1 MGTHIEG
8 IKYMTSTLNFEEYEF
23 QIREAEED
31 PSYDHNL
38 DLKVFNETWVE
49 NVYRIHEGHFSGK
62 RVFVDIGANI
72 GAVSIFVDSFNKNRD
87 DDQKIKVYAVEP
99 EPNNLHLLNENIKN
113 NPTENITV
121 VNNAIWHTKSM
132 VSISN
137 LGANSSIVDLEK
149 ENKTDVLAITLE
161 NLFSIYNIKEVDVMK
176 IDIEGAEFDLILN
189 TSKKTLAKIKYLV
202 LEFDKSFDGRFG
214 QMVEKLSKQFGIDIL
229 GSPERGG
236 YIYANRY

>member
-1 MGTHIEG
+1 MATN
-8 IKYMTSTLNFEEYEF
+8 IKRVKSMTSILNHEEYSFE
-23 QIREAEED
+23 IRENTED
-31 PSYDHNL
+31 PSFDHNL
-38 DLKVFNETWVE
+38 DFKVVNETWIE
-49 NVYRIHEGHFSGK
+49 NVYRIHDYQFVDGGI
-62 RVFVDIGANI
+62 FVDIGANI

>member
-1 MGTHIEG
+1 
-8 IKYMTSTLNFEEYEF
+8 MTSILNFEEYSF
-23 QIREAEED
+23 RIREGEED

-38 DLKVFNETWVE
+38 DLKVFNETWIE

-99 EPNNLHLLNENIKN
+99 EPNNLRLLNRNIKN

-202 LEFDKSFDGRFG
+202 LEFDKSFDGKFG
-214 QMVEKLSKQFGIDIL
+214 QMIEKLAKQFGIDIL

-236 YIYANRY
+236 YVYANRY

>member
-1 MGTHIEG
+1 METYIERV
-8 IKYMTSTLNFEEYEF
+8 KHMNFYLNYNNYSF
-23 QIREAEED
+23 QIRENEDD

-38 DLKVFNETWVE
+38 DFKVINETWLE
-49 NVYRIHEGHFSGK
+49 NVYRVHEGQFSYNG
-62 RVFVDIGANI
+62 VFVDIGANI
-72 GAVSIFVDSFNKNRD
+72 GAVSIFVDSFNKNRGFD
-87 DDQKIKVYAVEP
+87 NKIKVYAVEP
-99 EPNNLHLLNENIKN
+99 EPNNLCLLNQNIQN

-121 VNNAIWHTKSM
+121 VNNAIWHEEKM

-137 LGANSSIVDLEK
+137 RGGNSSIVDTEEEK
-149 ENKTDVLAITLE
+149 SDVLAITME
-161 NLFSIYNIKEVDVMK
+161 TLFSTYDIKEVDLMK

-189 TSKKTLAKIKYLV
+189 TPEEILAKIKHLV

-214 QMVEKLSKQFGIDIL
+214 QMIEKLAKQFGIDIL

>member
-8 IKYMTSTLNFEEYEF
+8 IKYMTSTLNFEEYKF

-62 RVFVDIGANI
+62 RVFVDVGANI

-99 EPNNLHLLNENIKN
+99 EPNNLYLLNENIKN

-121 VNNAIWHTKSM
+121 VNNAIWHTKSI

-202 LEFDKSFDGRFG
+202 LEFDKSFDGKFG
-214 QMVEKLSKQFGIDIL
+214 QMVEKLAKQFGIDIL